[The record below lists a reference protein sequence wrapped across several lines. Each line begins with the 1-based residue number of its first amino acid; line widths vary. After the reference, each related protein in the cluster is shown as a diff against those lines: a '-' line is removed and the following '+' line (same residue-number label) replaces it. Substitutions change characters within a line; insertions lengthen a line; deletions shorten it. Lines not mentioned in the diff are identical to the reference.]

1 MSTFLKLTVIKIAHS
16 VLSNMAFAQQVYEQQ
31 DPPREL
37 ATKQAA
43 VA

>member
-1 MSTFLKLTVIKIAHS
+1 
-16 VLSNMAFAQQVYEQQ
+16 MAFAQKVYEQQ

-37 ATKQAA
+37 ATEQAA